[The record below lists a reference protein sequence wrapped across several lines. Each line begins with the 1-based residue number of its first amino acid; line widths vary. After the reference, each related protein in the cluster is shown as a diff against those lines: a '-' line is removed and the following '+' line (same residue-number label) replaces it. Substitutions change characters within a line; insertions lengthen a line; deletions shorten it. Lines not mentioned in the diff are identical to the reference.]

1 MIVPKTNAFSTD
13 PTNPLFSTA
22 RQARLWI
29 AECVLYAY
37 LELSL
42 EVMSPEELVRRDTAN
57 CLKLIKEWRNP
68 ASVTFEYYAI
78 EFDNSP
84 SAMQRKL
91 GSSELR
97 SVWPSIEYRI
107 GKETG
112 LLRQTLATALAETGL
127 TLRGF
132 MRQAAEVA

>member
-1 MIVPKTNAFSTD
+1 MIVPKTHTFSTEPINTLFSTD
-13 PTNPLFSTA
+13 RET
-22 RQARLWI
+22 RLWI
-29 AECVLYAY
+29 AECVLYTY

-42 EVMSPEELVRRDTAN
+42 EVMSPEELVARDTAA
-57 CLKLIKEWRNP
+57 CLTLIQ
-68 ASVTFEYYAI
+68 SGQDGDYAVV

-91 GSSELR
+91 CSAELC

-107 GKETG
+107 SKETG
-112 LLRQTLATALAETGL
+112 LLRQTLATALAKTGL

-132 MRQAAEVA
+132 MRDAAEVA